1 MNYILQYP
9 IKSEETFSLNRS
21 SHTLFENLDELVEGS
36 LLNCSDFPSLALTDF
51 DFNYSEPLFCDS
63 DSPDEVDATPPQSPP
78 IDMVISDDNISLQ
91 QSPVVKAEQLQAL
104 QEQQFLQLQFQ
115 QQYHYQ
121 VILQQNLMLQYQL
134 QQLNSARPVNFSSC
148 PIPVSQNSVVLP
160 RPMVNQTTLHFEAL
174 SSDDTK
180 SPLDSYSCEVSKV
193 YDEPLGYMNHVT
205 NLNTSCFG
213 TDVPTRC
220 RSIPVD
226 ISGNLSDAQY
236 NKIFKKYHKQ
246 LLLDAHPI
254 MTQEDLENIK
264 LHGRMYFLRNVK
276 TIVPKVGPWKFN
288 AHISHRRPDERQY
301 NIPGAAITCKVKEW
315 LTEDG
320 ALWRLYHYKKGK
332 VLKGTTL

>member
-1 MNYILQYP
+1 MNLTSIIP
-9 IKSEETFSLNRS
+9 N
-21 SHTLFENLDELVEGS
+21 LF
-36 LLNCSDFPSLALTDF
+36 
-51 DFNYSEPLFCDS
+51 FCDS
-63 DSPDEVDATPPQSPP
+63 DSPDDEVDSTPPQTPP
-78 IDMVISDDNISLQ
+78 CDMVLSTPDENIALP
-91 QSPVVKAEQLQAL
+91 QSPMKDGHLHAF

-115 QQYHYQ
+115 QQQQYHYQ
-121 VILQQNLMLQYQL
+121 VFLLSQQNMMLQYQL
-134 QQLNSARPVNFSSC
+134 QQLNSARPVNFS
-148 PIPVSQNSVVLP
+148 PILPISQNSVVPP
-160 RPMVNQTTLHFEAL
+160 RPLVNQTTLHFDL
-174 SSDDTK
+174 LGDDTK

-193 YDEPLGYMNHVT
+193 YDEPLGYMTHHIT

-220 RSIPVD
+220 RTIPVD
-226 ISGNLSDAQY
+226 ISGNLSDSQY

-254 MTQEDLENIK
+254 MTQDDLENIK

-332 VLKGTTL
+332 VLKGNSL